1 MLHPVF
7 AQFWVATHV
16 QRSTK
21 IECNIGLMFSDNV
34 SGMLDV
40 NVGSTLN
47 SMIAEYWN
55 STL

>member
-7 AQFWVATHV
+7 AQFWVATNV

-21 IECNIGLMFSDNV
+21 IECNIGLMSSDLV
-34 SGMLDV
+34 SEMLET
-40 NVGSTLN
+40 NVGPTLN